1 MQTTLLNISTNLL
14 LHNMMNLKPSLF
26 KKLPFK
32 QLANLVSV
40 LALILMSN
48 ASFAVAEGDVPLP
61 DVPDGV
67 VKIHVKEPERDVG
80 YTVGDILKRVI
91 TLEVKKPYSLVKTSI
106 PIVGY
111 ERRWKGKVIGI
122 DVSSV
127 KLSETEDTNSN
138 TYVIDVDYQ
147 VLTNN
152 VVAKPGAL
160 PAEILH
166 FKFVDAK
173 GKASLVQYRIP
184 SWNFRISPLAVFGS
198 VKVEQ
203 DMSGLRGPLILDAHT
218 HERNRNIAT
227 GLLALAL
234 LGLLYILGN
243 RAWLPRM
250 GAPFAKAL
258 RDIRKLPDNPQ
269 GLQQAVSR
277 LHLALNKTAQ
287 HTVFKGGID
296 EFIAQKPAFA
306 AVRNDLVSFFEVSR
320 HAFFEST
327 PNPDSQSQNLAWLKA
342 FARRCRDCERGLVP
356 DVAPASSKA

>member
-1 MQTTLLNISTNLL
+1 
-14 LHNMMNLKPSLF
+14 MNLKHFL
-26 KKLPFK
+26 FK
-32 QLANLVSV
+32 QLTLPIIRLMSVFTLLLV
-40 LALILMSN
+40 SN

-61 DVPDGV
+61 DVPEGV
-67 VKIHVKEPERDVG
+67 VKLHITEPERDVG
-80 YTVGDILKRVI
+80 YTVGDVLKRVI
-91 TLEVKKPYSLVKTSI
+91 TLEVKKPYTLVNTSI

-122 DVSSV
+122 DVSAV
-127 KLSETEDTNSN
+127 KLSETEQNNSH

-160 PAEILH
+160 PAEMLH
-166 FKFVDAK
+166 FKFVDTK
-173 GKASLVQYRIP
+173 GKASLLQFRIP

-203 DMSGLRGPLILDAHT
+203 DMSGLRGPLVLDART

-227 GLLALAL
+227 GILGLAL

-250 GAPFAKAL
+250 GAPFAKAM
-258 RDIRKLPDNPQ
+258 RDIRKLPESPQ
-269 GLQQAVSR
+269 GIQQAVSR
-277 LHLALNKTAQ
+277 LHLALNKTANQ
-287 HTVFKGGID
+287 SVFKGSLD
-296 EFIAQKPAFA
+296 EFLAKKPAFN
-306 AVRNDLVSFFEVSR
+306 AVRNDLLAFFEVSR

-327 PNPDSQSQNLAWLKA
+327 PNPDSKTQNVAWLKA
-342 FARRCRDCERGLVP
+342 FARRCRDCERGLPP
-356 DVAPASSKA
+356 DGAASSSKA